1 MCFRSKKKPIQDAK
15 ITLYTLRTQ
24 HHENNTSANSTCTCY
39 TKSGGAPPPSWVED
53 LGGRYKFLA
62 HSFWSFI
69 IILIIINIISS
80 FLHKQ
85 GVIYIQPR
93 KSTFFKGLNA
103 FSSKETST
111 IFPCN
116 YRSVA
121 HMGSALIGSWVA
133 WNSSNCFESFSPL
146 NNVWIDRPLMLSS
159 DVTHYPKT
167 G

>member
-1 MCFRSKKKPIQDAK
+1 MKTTPLPTAHVPVTPNKGVP
-15 ITLYTLRTQ
+15 LP
-24 HHENNTSANSTCTCY
+24 H
-39 TKSGGAPPPSWVED
+39 SWVED

-111 IFPCN
+111 IFPCS

-121 HMGSALIGSWVA
+121 HMGSALIGGWAV
-133 WNSSNCFESFSPL
+133 
-146 NNVWIDRPLMLSS
+146 I
-159 DVTHYPKT
+159 
-167 G
+167 